1 MHDEEMAVFV
11 KSGEGEKEYSSTPI
25 LTNKKKEST
34 PTKTPPSVL
43 PRPVSRD
50 NASPL
55 IDKPTTRTDNFEEQN
70 VKNQSIEPFDDEA
83 IKTTAKTTTNPE
95 KIIKVEPFED
105 NIKPQKE
112 LAKPIQKEAKK
123 ENPETVNLKVNLQPV
138 GDYSGYKIEIF
149 SVNKPLNADDPDLK
163 MIAAEVS
170 SDIFYDVIKSG
181 ETSYLIG
188 YFQGWTE
195 TEAFLEKVVTKY
207 PKARIIEYFKG
218 KRLGN

>member
-1 MHDEEMAVFV
+1 M
-11 KSGEGEKEYSSTPI
+11 
-25 LTNKKKEST
+25 LTNEDLS
-34 PTKTPPSVL
+34 
-43 PRPVSRD
+43 
-50 NASPL
+50 
-55 IDKPTTRTDNFEEQN
+55 
-70 VKNQSIEPFDDEA
+70 A
-83 IKTTAKTTTNPE
+83 IQQ
-95 KIIKVEPFED
+95 IVQKVV
-105 NIKPQKE
+105 
-112 LAKPIQKEAKK
+112 KK

-149 SVNKPLNADDPDLK
+149 ISEKPLSANDPDLK
-163 MIAAEVS
+163 MIANEVA